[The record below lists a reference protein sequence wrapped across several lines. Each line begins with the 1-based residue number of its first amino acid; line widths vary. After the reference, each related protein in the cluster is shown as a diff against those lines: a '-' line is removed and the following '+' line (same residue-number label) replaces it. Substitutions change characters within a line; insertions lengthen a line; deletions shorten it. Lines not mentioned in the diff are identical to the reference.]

1 MKLIGKINKYNG
13 KYGEIITKDNDIV
26 DFNCEDFSFNQNI
39 NIGDIVEFRLEM
51 KFPNIKIARNINVLS
66 DIQINFE

>member
-26 DFNCEDFSFNQNI
+26 DFNFEDFSFNHNI

>member
-26 DFNCEDFSFNQNI
+26 DFNFEDFSFNQNI